1 MTAALRHLQ
10 ADILG
15 LQEVLPRQRAD
26 LEKAL
31 PEYAFLGTGRDP
43 AGQGEQCPLLYRRES
58 LQLADWGTFWLGPEP
73 CQPGWDAALPRICT
87 WARFES
93 LTVFNTHLD
102 HVGAE
107 ARLQGLR
114 RILERAAP
122 PTVLMGDLN
131 DVADSPPLRLLAQ
144 RLVDAWL
151 QHHPDGCGGG
161 TWHDFQ
167 GGQKGPRIDY
177 IFVSPDLEVLD
188 CQVVR
193 QGHPLPSDHYPV
205 RARVRLPRA

>member
-1 MTAALRHLQ
+1 LRHLE
-10 ADILG
+10 ADIVG
-15 LQEVLPRQRAD
+15 LQEVLPEQRAD
-26 LEKAL
+26 LETAL

-43 AGQGEQCPLLYRRES
+43 GGLGEQCVLLYRREGP
-58 LQLADWGTFWLGPEP
+58 QPDDGGTFWLSPRPG
-73 CQPGWDAALPRICT
+73 QPGWDAALPRICT
-87 WARFES
+87 WARFGALS
-93 LTVFNTHLD
+93 VFNTHLD

-114 RILERAAP
+114 RILARAAP

-131 DVADSPPLRLLAQ
+131 DVAGSPPLLLLGQ
-144 RLVDAWL
+144 TLVDAWL
-151 QHHPDGCGGG
+151 DRNPEGRGGG

-167 GGQKGPRIDY
+167 GGEEGLRIDY
-177 IFVSPDLEVLD
+177 IFVSPDLEVLE

-193 QGHPLPSDHYPV
+193 QGHPLPSDHYPL